1 MNVVRASAAHVL
13 LLGGLALVV
22 LASLAAPII
31 APYDPLAQTGESLA
45 PPDRAHFLG
54 ADLAGR
60 DVWSRVLHGGART
73 LSIAALSAA
82 LSVLPGLVLGLG
94 VGYFGGFLDT
104 AFTALFDALLAIPA
118 LLVALAVVT
127 LVGSGAAQIAVA
139 VGLSGL
145 AGYARVV
152 RASVRSVRILP
163 YVEAARSLGAHPGG
177 ILLRHVLPNVAR
189 PLLAFAGVTLSWA
202 IMSAA
207 ALHFLGFG
215 GDPSA
220 PEWGAMLAEGR
231 QVYRAAPWV
240 ALAPGLA
247 ITITLLLVNGLAG
260 RLSRD

>member
-1 MNVVRASAAHVL
+1 MTTRAGRANRI
-13 LLGGLALVV
+13 LLGGLALIV
-22 LASLAAPII
+22 LASLAAPVIS
-31 APYDPLAQTGESLA
+31 PYDPLAQTAESLA
-45 PPDRAHFLG
+45 PPDPSHWLG

-60 DVWSRVLHGGART
+60 DVWSRLLHGGART
-73 LSIAALSAA
+73 LFIAALSVA
-82 LSVLPGLVLGLG
+82 LSVLPGLAMGLAAGYLGGVLDAAL
-94 VGYFGGFLDT
+94 
-104 AFTALFDALLAIPA
+104 TALLDALLAIPG
-118 LLVALAVVT
+118 LLVALAVVA
-127 LVGSGAAQIAVA
+127 LAGGGAGQIAVA

-145 AGYARVV
+145 ASYARVV
-152 RASVRSVRILP
+152 RSAVRAVLVLP

-177 ILLRHVLPNVAR
+177 ILLRHVLPNVTR

-247 ITITLLLVNGLAG
+247 ITVTLLLVNGLAG
-260 RLSRD
+260 RLGRD

>member
-1 MNVVRASAAHVL
+1 MTTRAGRANRI
-13 LLGGLALVV
+13 LLGGLALII
-22 LASLAAPII
+22 LASLAAPVIS
-31 APYDPLAQTGESLA
+31 PYDPLAQTAESLA
-45 PPDRAHFLG
+45 PPDPAHLLG

-60 DVWSRVLHGGART
+60 DVWSRLLHGGART
-73 LSIAALSAA
+73 LSIAALSVA
-82 LSVLPGLVLGLG
+82 LSVLPGLVLGL
-94 VGYFGGFLDT
+94 VAGYFGGVLD
-104 AFTALFDALLAIPA
+104 AALTALFDTLLAIPG
-118 LLVALAVVT
+118 LLVALAVVV
-127 LVGSGAAQIAVA
+127 LAGSGAAQIAVA

-145 AGYARVV
+145 ASYARVV
-152 RASVRSVRILP
+152 RSAVRAVLVLP

-177 ILLRHVLPNVAR
+177 ILLRHVLPNITR

-247 ITITLLLVNGLAG
+247 ITVTLLLVNGLAG

>member
-1 MNVVRASAAHVL
+1 MSAVRIPTASAL

-22 LASLAAPII
+22 LASLAAPLL
-31 APYDPLAQTGESLA
+31 APYDPLAQSGESLA
-45 PPDRAHFLG
+45 PPDGAHPFG
-54 ADLAGR
+54 TDLIGR

-73 LSIAALSAA
+73 LSIAALSVA
-82 LSVLPGLVLGLG
+82 LSVLPGLVLGLTA
-94 VGYFGGFLDT
+94 GYFGGILDT

-118 LLVALAVVT
+118 LLVALAVVA
-127 LVGSGAAQIAVA
+127 LAGSGAAQIALA
-139 VGLSGL
+139 VGVSGL
-145 AGYARVV
+145 ASYARMV
-152 RASVRSVRILP
+152 RASTRAVRVLP
-163 YVEAARSLGAHPGG
+163 YVEAAHSLGAHPGG
-177 ILLRHVLPNVAR
+177 ILVRHVLPNIAR

-231 QVYRAAPWV
+231 QVYRAAPWA

-247 ITITLLLVNGLAG
+247 ITVTLLLVNGLAG
-260 RLSRD
+260 RLVRT